1 MHVHIRFQDH
11 EAVCAYVQVPCVHS
25 KCGELV
31 TRAKLVE
38 HLEHSCKF
46 RMEKCG
52 YCNAL
57 IENAFMKVDV
67 KLFY

>member
-25 KCGELV
+25 ACGELL
-31 TRAKLVE
+31 TRANLVE

-46 RMEKCG
+46 RLEKCE
-52 YCNAL
+52 YCL
-57 IENAFMKVDV
+57 TLVEVAFMEVHV
-67 KLFY
+67 NLFC